1 MTYLSSIHGCLCR
14 TEQDSSQRDNATIPA
29 PPVNQ
34 PLQSVLDLKIT
45 DLLSFLHQYEAS
57 CPNLQM
63 TCPLYG
69 IPLPSIDIELD
80 SSLGLSA
87 KIEFSLRSSEALV
100 NYMLVSRTAS
110 AEVS

>member
-1 MTYLSSIHGCLCR
+1 MTRPFSIYGYLCGA
-14 TEQDSSQRDNATIPA
+14 EQDLSQRDNATIPA

-45 DLLSFLHQYEAS
+45 DLLQFLHQYEAS

-63 TCPLYG
+63 TCPLFG

-80 SSLGLSA
+80 SSLGLSV
-87 KIEFSLRSSEALV
+87 KIELSLRSSEALV
-100 NYMLVSRTAS
+100 KYMLVSRTAS